1 MNALEVQGI
10 SMQVG
15 GFSVGELSLSIPEG
29 EYFTLMGHTGSGK
42 SLFLKAICGLARV
55 ETGRILIH
63 DEDVTLLEPRFRG
76 IGYVPQ
82 DGGLF
87 PHLNVLRNIIFPLT
101 VRGTSVRDA
110 IQETEETVETLGLN
124 DLLDRAT
131 NGLSGGERQK
141 VALARA
147 LACRPR
153 LLLLDEPVCSL
164 DEPARFEICG
174 ELCRV
179 QKKFNVATLHVCH
192 SRAEAEQVS
201 DRVGVMHGGQ
211 LIEVGVLDQLLNES
225 GHEAVQRLFKMHGT
239 EDPEKRIRDRI
250 ANHE

>member
-1 MNALEVQGI
+1 MNALEIKGL
-10 SMQVG
+10 SMRAG
-15 GFSVGELSLSIPEG
+15 LFRVGELSLTIREG

-42 SLFLKAICGLARV
+42 SLLLKAVCGLAKID
-55 ETGRILIH
+55 TGRIQIH
-63 DEDVTLLEPRFRG
+63 EEDVTELEPRFRG

-87 PHLNVLRNIIFPLT
+87 PHLTVRRNIAFPLT
-101 VRGTSVRDA
+101 VRGTSLDQA
-110 IQETEETVETLGLN
+110 AAETAEAVETLGLTP
-124 DLLDRAT
+124 LLDRAT
-131 NGLSGGERQK
+131 RGLSGGERQK

-153 LLLLDEPVCSL
+153 LLILDEPVCAL
-164 DEPARFEICG
+164 DEPARYEICA

-179 QKKFNVATLHVCH
+179 QKEFNVATLHVCH

-211 LIEVGVLDQLLNES
+211 LIETGVLKKLLEES
-225 GHEAVQRLFKMHGT
+225 GHEAVQRLFKTNVT
-239 EDPEKRIRDRI
+239 EK
-250 ANHE
+250 NHDV

>member
-1 MNALEVQGI
+1 MNALEI
-10 SMQVG
+10 KNLTMQVG
-15 GFSVGELSLSIPEG
+15 AFRVGELSLTIRAG

-42 SLFLKAICGLARV
+42 SLLLKAICGLAQI
-55 ETGRILIH
+55 ETGSIH
-63 DEDVTLLEPRFRG
+63 LCGKEVTTLEPRFRG

-87 PHLNVLRNIIFPLT
+87 PHLSVRRNIAFPLT
-101 VRGTSVRDA
+101 VRGTPLA
-110 IQETEETVETLGLN
+110 QAEAETVEAVETLGLTP
-124 DLLDRAT
+124 LLDRAIS
-131 NGLSGGERQK
+131 GLSGGERQK

-153 LLLLDEPVCSL
+153 LLILDEPVCAL
-164 DEPARFEICG
+164 DEPARYEICE

-211 LIEVGVLDQLLNES
+211 LVEVGVLSTLLNES
-225 GHEAVQRLFKMHGT
+225 GHAAVQRLFKTNRKG
-239 EDPEKRIRDRI
+239 D
-250 ANHE
+250 AS